1 MNTVTYKN
9 VHNHFKL
16 NGYHLTKDD
25 LCRVAYSFIK
35 EGEDFEQ
42 SVGDFLLDW
51 FDDKSYIDMFTS
63 GTTGEPKTIRVEKD
77 AMVKSAISTGD
88 FFGLQPGNR
97 VLHCLP
103 TNYVAGKMMFVR
115 SFILGLDM
123 DFVAP
128 SSNPLEISDE
138 KYDFAAMVPLQAKNA
153 IKKLT
158 NIKKVIIGG
167 VKVHK
172 SLEQE
177 LVKLPIEIY
186 ETYGMTET
194 ITHIAAKKVGV
205 EAFTTLPNVTVS
217 INEDQCLEIV
227 AKNISTEKIVT
238 NDIVKLISDTQFI
251 WLGRF
256 DNVINSGGIKIM
268 PEQVE
273 SKLSTLIPRRYFVN
287 GEPDETLGEKVVLY
301 VEGETMNIDDTVFD
315 VLDKYEKPKEII
327 FIPKFKETA
336 TGKIMREESKKLV
349 TLK

>member
-1 MNTVTYKN
+1 MDNTVTYKN
-9 VHNHFKL
+9 VHNLFKL
-16 NGYHLTKDD
+16 NGFHLTRED
-25 LCRVAYSFIK
+25 LCRIAYSFIK

-51 FDDKSYIDMFTS
+51 FDDKSYIDMYTS
-63 GTTGEPKTIRVEKD
+63 GTTGNPKSIRIEKN
-77 AMVKSAISTGD
+77 AMVQSAIATGD
-88 FFGLQPGNR
+88 FFDLQPGNR

-103 TNYVAGKMMFVR
+103 ANYVAGKMMFVR
-115 SFILGLDM
+115 SFVLGLDM
-123 DFVAP
+123 DFVPP
-128 SSNPLEISDE
+128 SSHPLEHNDE
-138 KYDFAAMVPLQAKNA
+138 KYDFCAMVPLQAKNS
-153 IKKLT
+153 IDKLS
-158 NIKKVIIGG
+158 NIKKIIIGG
-167 VKVHK
+167 VKIHK

-217 INEDQCLEIV
+217 VNEHQCLEIV
-227 AKNISTEKIVT
+227 AKNIGIEKIVT
-238 NDIVKLISDTQFI
+238 NDIVKLISDTQFV

-273 SKLSTLIPRRYFVN
+273 AKLSTLIPRRYFVN
-287 GEPDETLGEKVVLY
+287 GVPDETLGEKVVLY
-301 VEGETMNIDDTVFD
+301 VEGLPMDIDHSVFD
-315 VLDKYEKPKEII
+315 VLDKYEKPKEVV

-336 TGKIMREESKKLV
+336 TGKIMREESKKMAV
-349 TLK
+349 

>member
-1 MNTVTYKN
+1 MDNTVTYKN

-16 NGYHLTKDD
+16 NGFHLTKED
-25 LCRVAYSFIK
+25 LCRIAYSFIK

-51 FDDKSYIDMFTS
+51 FDDKPYIDMYTS
-63 GTTGEPKTIRVEKD
+63 GTTGNPKSIRIEKD
-77 AMVKSAISTGD
+77 AMVKSAIATGD
-88 FFGLQPGNR
+88 FFDLQPGNR

-103 TNYVAGKMMFVR
+103 ANYVAGKMMFVR

-123 DFVAP
+123 DFVPP
-128 SSNPLEISDE
+128 SSHPLEHNDQ
-138 KYDFAAMVPLQAKNA
+138 KYDFAAMVPLQAKNS
-153 IKKLT
+153 IDKLS
-158 NIKKVIIGG
+158 NIKKIIIGG
-167 VKVHK
+167 VKIHK

-177 LVKLPIEIY
+177 LIKLPVDIY

-205 EAFTTLPNVTVS
+205 EAFTTLPHVTVS
-217 INEDQCLEIV
+217 VNENQCLEIV
-227 AKNISTEKIVT
+227 AKNIGNEKIVT
-238 NDIVKLISDTQFI
+238 NDIVKLISDNQFI

-273 SKLSTLIPRRYFVN
+273 AKLSTLIPRRYFVN

-301 VEGETMNIDDTVFD
+301 VEGSPMDIDHSVFD
-315 VLDKYEKPKEII
+315 VLDKYEKPKEIV

-336 TGKIMREESKKLV
+336 TGKIMREESKNITV
-349 TLK
+349 

>member
-1 MNTVTYKN
+1 MDNTITYKN

-16 NGYHLTKDD
+16 NGFHLTKED
-25 LCRVAYSFIK
+25 LCRIAYSFIK

-51 FDDKSYIDMFTS
+51 FDDKPYIDMYTS
-63 GTTGEPKTIRVEKD
+63 GTTGNPKSIRIEKD
-77 AMVKSAISTGD
+77 AMVKSAIATGD
-88 FFGLQPGNR
+88 FFDLQPGNR

-103 TNYVAGKMMFVR
+103 ANYVAGKMMFVR

-123 DFVAP
+123 DFVPP
-128 SSNPLEISDE
+128 SSHPLEHNDQ
-138 KYDFAAMVPLQAKNA
+138 KYDFAAMVPLQAKNS
-153 IKKLT
+153 IDKLS
-158 NIKKVIIGG
+158 NIKKIIIGG
-167 VKVHK
+167 VKIHK

-177 LVKLPIEIY
+177 LIKLPVDIY

-205 EAFTTLPNVTVS
+205 EAFTTLPHVTVS
-217 INEDQCLEIV
+217 VNENQCLEIV
-227 AKNISTEKIVT
+227 AKNIGSEKIVT
-238 NDIVKLISDTQFI
+238 NDIVKLISDNQFI

-273 SKLSTLIPRRYFVN
+273 AKLSTLIPRRYFVN

-301 VEGETMNIDDTVFD
+301 VEGSPMDIDHSVFD
-315 VLDKYEKPKEII
+315 VLDKYEKPKEIV

-336 TGKIMREESKKLV
+336 TGKIMREESKNITV
-349 TLK
+349 

>member
-1 MNTVTYKN
+1 
-9 VHNHFKL
+9 VHNLFKL
-16 NGYHLTKDD
+16 NGYHLTKED

-42 SVGDFLLDW
+42 MVGDFLLDW
-51 FDDKSYIDMFTS
+51 FDDKSYIDMNTS
-63 GTTGEPKTIRVEKD
+63 GTTGVPKTIRIEKN
-77 AMVKSAISTGD
+77 AMVQSAISTGN
-88 FFGLQPGNR
+88 FFGLEPGNR

-103 TNYVAGKMMFVR
+103 TKYVAGKMMFVR

-128 SSNPLEISDE
+128 SSHPLENNDE
-138 KYDFAAMVPLQAKNA
+138 KYDFSAMVPLQAKNSLS
-153 IKKLT
+153 KLS

-167 VKVHK
+167 VKIHK

-217 INEDQCLEIV
+217 INENQCLEIL
-227 AKNISTEKIVT
+227 ATNIGNEKIVT
-238 NDIVKLISDTQFI
+238 NDVVKLISDTQFV

-268 PEQVE
+268 PEQIE
-273 SKLSTLIPRRYFVN
+273 SKLSTLIPRRYFIN
-287 GEPDETLGEKVVLY
+287 GEPDTTLGEKVVLY
-301 VEGETMNIDDTVFD
+301 VEGEIMKIEDTVFD
-315 VLDKYEKPKEII
+315 VLNKYEKPKEIV

-336 TGKIMREESKKLV
+336 TGKIMRNESEKLIAN
-349 TLK
+349 

>member
-1 MNTVTYKN
+1 MDTVTYKN
-9 VHNHFKL
+9 VHNLFKL
-16 NGYHLTKDD
+16 NGYHLTKED

-42 SVGDFLLDW
+42 AVGDFLLDW

-63 GTTGEPKTIRVEKD
+63 GTTGDPKTIRVEKE

-88 FFGLQPGNR
+88 YFNLEPGNR

-103 TNYVAGKMMFVR
+103 TNFVAGKMMFVR

-128 SSNPLEISDE
+128 SSNPLENNDE

-153 IKKLT
+153 IQKLT

-194 ITHIAAKKVGV
+194 ITHIAAKKIGA

-217 INEDQCLEIV
+217 VNENECLEV
-227 AKNISTEKIVT
+227 LAKNIGNEKIVT
-238 NDIVKLISDTQFI
+238 NDIVKLISDTQFV

-268 PEQVE
+268 PEQIE

-287 GEPDETLGEKVVLY
+287 GALDEILGEKVVLF
-301 VEGETMNIDDTVFD
+301 VEGDTMKIDDSVFD
-315 VLDKYEKPKEII
+315 VLDKYEKPKNIV

-336 TGKIMREESKKLV
+336 TGKIMRSESIKLAV
-349 TLK
+349 

>member
-1 MNTVTYKN
+1 
-9 VHNHFKL
+9 
-16 NGYHLTKDD
+16 
-25 LCRVAYSFIK
+25 
-35 EGEDFEQ
+35 
-42 SVGDFLLDW
+42 
-51 FDDKSYIDMFTS
+51 
-63 GTTGEPKTIRVEKD
+63 
-77 AMVKSAISTGD
+77 MVQSAISTGD
-88 FFGLQPGNR
+88 FFDLQPGNR

-128 SSNPLEISDE
+128 SSHPLEHNDE
-138 KYDFAAMVPLQAKNA
+138 KYDFAAMVPLQAKNSV
-153 IKKLT
+153 KKLS

-167 VKVHK
+167 VKVNK
-172 SLEQE
+172 ALEQE
-177 LVKLPIEIY
+177 LIKLPIEIY

-217 INEDQCLEIV
+217 VNENQCLEIL
-227 AKNISTEKIVT
+227 AKNISDEKIVT
-238 NDIVKLISDTQFI
+238 NDIVKLVSDTQFV

-273 SKLSTLIPRRYFVN
+273 GKLSTLIPRRYFVN
-287 GEPDETLGEKVVLY
+287 GTPDDTLGEKVVLY
-301 VEGETMNIDDTVFD
+301 VEGETMAIEHSVFD
-315 VLDKYEKPKEII
+315 VLDKYEKPREII

-336 TGKIMREESKKLV
+336 TGKIMREESKNV
-349 TLK
+349 VA

>member
-16 NGYHLTKDD
+16 NGYHLTKED

-42 SVGDFLLDW
+42 AVGDFLLDW
-51 FDDKSYIDMFTS
+51 FDDKSYIDMYTS
-63 GTTGEPKTIRVEKD
+63 GTTGEPKTIRIEKN
-77 AMVKSAISTGD
+77 AMVQSAISTGD
-88 FFGLQPGNR
+88 FFDLQPGNR

-128 SSNPLEISDE
+128 SSHPLEHNDE
-138 KYDFAAMVPLQAKNA
+138 KYDFAAMVPLQAKNSV
-153 IKKLT
+153 KKLS

-167 VKVHK
+167 VKVNK
-172 SLEQE
+172 ALEQE
-177 LVKLPIEIY
+177 LIKLPIEIY

-217 INEDQCLEIV
+217 VNENQCLEIL
-227 AKNISTEKIVT
+227 AKNISDEKIVT
-238 NDIVKLISDTQFI
+238 NDIVKLVSDTQFV

-273 SKLSTLIPRRYFVN
+273 GKLSTLIPRRYFVN
-287 GEPDETLGEKVVLY
+287 GTPDDTLGEKVVLY
-301 VEGETMNIDDTVFD
+301 VEGETMAIEHSVFD
-315 VLDKYEKPKEII
+315 VLDKYEKPREII

-336 TGKIMREESKKLV
+336 TGKIMREESKNV
-349 TLK
+349 VA